1 MGEPLAI
8 VGTTGG
14 RCDAFK
20 QRQRL
25 LGAAKIDF
33 LETSEQLEALSHGTL
48 HLRRAETFG
57 LKLGS
62 LM

>member
-33 LETSEQLEALSHGTL
+33 LEASEQLEAL
-48 HLRRAETFG
+48 
-57 LKLGS
+57 
-62 LM
+62 